1 MSRASAVHVSIV
13 HPATD
18 VRIFTKQCRSL
29 AEAGYDV
36 TLYARTPEPEHR
48 VDGVRVVP
56 VPEPRSRVLRMTWG
70 VARLLRPLLAER
82 ADVYHLHDPEL
93 VPLGLVLRLLT
104 RRPVLFDAHEP
115 LPDQIYDK
123 HWIPDVLAPAVS
135 RATRLLVRLTGR
147 AVTAVVAASPPAA
160 QAYAGARRLVT
171 VGNYPIVLEGDD
183 YDVPYPKRNR
193 GLVYVGGI
201 TAGRGLTQMLEVARR
216 VREQTGERLT
226 LVGPFQ
232 PAGLEAELHTPGTAD
247 AVEYLG
253 VLPPG
258 EARRVMAEAKVGL
271 ILFQPSRAHRRAM
284 PNKLFEYMASGVP
297 VVGSDFPH
305 WREIVD
311 AAGGPDHPAG
321 LLVPPDDV
329 DAVERAVLALLNDPE
344 RAAAMGRFGRE
355 SATTRY
361 TWSREAETLL
371 SLYDDVLRAR

>member
-1 MSRASAVHVSIV
+1 MVHVSIV

-18 VRIFTKQCRSL
+18 VRIFTKQCQTL
-29 AEAGYDV
+29 AEAGYAV
-36 TLYARTPEPEHR
+36 TLYARTPEPER
-48 VDGVRVVP
+48 EVDGVRVVP
-56 VPEPRSRVLRMTWG
+56 VPEPRSRLARMTWG
-70 VARLLRPLLAER
+70 VARLLRPLLSER

-123 HWIPDVLAPAVS
+123 HWIPDALRPLAS
-135 RATRLLVRLTGR
+135 RATRLLVGLTGR
-147 AVTAVVAASPPAA
+147 AVTAVIAASPPAA
-160 QAYAGARRLVT
+160 RAYAGARRLVT
-171 VGNYPIVLEGDD
+171 VGNYPIVLEGEG

-201 TAGRGLTQMLEVARR
+201 TEGRGLAQMLEVARR
-216 VREQTGERLT
+216 VRRRTGERLT

-232 PAGLEAELHTPGTAD
+232 PADLESRLRSPGVED

-253 VLPPG
+253 VLPPD

-271 ILFQPSRAHRRAM
+271 ILFQPSRAHERAM

-305 WREIVD
+305 WREIVET
-311 AAGGPDHPAG
+311 AGGPDRPAG
-321 LLVPPDDV
+321 VVVPPDDV
-329 DAVERAVLALLNDPE
+329 DAVERAVLALLSDPE
-344 RAAAMGRFGRE
+344 RAADMGRAGRE

-361 TWSREAETLL
+361 TWKSEARTLL